1 MSSIKLP
8 SCKNLKTS
16 ERLFNTDSH
25 ESSSE
30 YQEEVEED
38 VAGDS
43 DGVTAVQ
50 LLFPYAV
57 LFTVWGP
64 GLLHL
69 DLLLSP
75 PQLVVGPTH
84 VRTEIIRAQLVYPQS
99 GGLEPILSRA

>member
-25 ESSSE
+25 VSNSE